1 MRKFSPIEQ
10 EVIKY
15 IVSQGKMEEMCFSTL
30 FIELMPTIALE
41 STENGLRIY
50 YKKSDGKTEDIV
62 NLYWK
67 RLLDILFL
75 IKYLDDNTLIGVYH
89 LKNGEGKIL
98 HSDKYEKEGNNFYI
112 TREDGAV
119 GVVIPNFTDYYTDC
133 GELLF
138 YYINS
143 CFHASETLRELVK
156 NDFKDEDTIRFEKS
170 MASTKKSIRISFMIG
185 LASIIIASIGIW
197 LNWKSLN
204 QPSAFPVEQLDSIK
218 TEIRNISK
226 TIKNQTPLI
235 INSLPKQD
243 TLINSNMVKKI
254 HTINPAH

>member
-41 STENGLRIY
+41 STEDGLRIY

-89 LKNGEGKIL
+89 LKDREGKIL
-98 HSDKYEKEGNNFYI
+98 HSDKYEKEGNNFYT

-143 CFHASETLRELVK
+143 CFHASETLRELVR

-170 MASTKKSIRISFMIG
+170 MISTRQ
-185 LASIIIASIGIW
+185 AIGISLVVGIVSIFIGVIGICLSW
-197 LNWKSLN
+197 ESLN
-204 QPSAFPVEQLDSIK
+204 QPSSFPAEKLEEIKTELQSISTTIKGDATTISEKDSIK
-218 TEIRNISK
+218 ASSPKNLSK
-226 TIKNQTPLI
+226 
-235 INSLPKQD
+235 
-243 TLINSNMVKKI
+243 
-254 HTINPAH
+254 

>member
-1 MRKFSPIEQ
+1 
-10 EVIKY
+10 
-15 IVSQGKMEEMCFSTL
+15 MCFSTL

-41 STENGLRIY
+41 STADGLRIY

-89 LKNGEGKIL
+89 LKDGEGKIL
-98 HSDKYEKEGNNFYI
+98 HSDKYEKKGDYFYI
-112 TREDGAV
+112 TREDGAL
-119 GVVIPNFTDYYTDC
+119 GVLIPNYTDYYTDC

-156 NDFKDEDTIRFEKS
+156 NNFEDEETKRFKINIR
-170 MASTKKSIRISFMIG
+170 STWIAIGVAYFGVLAQILISLTQSVTVNDKQF
-185 LASIIIASIGIW
+185 
-197 LNWKSLN
+197 
-204 QPSAFPVEQLDSIK
+204 D
-218 TEIRNISK
+218 EIRNKLKDIS
-226 TIKNQTPLI
+226 TILREQKHTPIDSLSEKDYI
-235 INSLPKQD
+235 LPK
-243 TLINSNMVKKI
+243 
-254 HTINPAH
+254 